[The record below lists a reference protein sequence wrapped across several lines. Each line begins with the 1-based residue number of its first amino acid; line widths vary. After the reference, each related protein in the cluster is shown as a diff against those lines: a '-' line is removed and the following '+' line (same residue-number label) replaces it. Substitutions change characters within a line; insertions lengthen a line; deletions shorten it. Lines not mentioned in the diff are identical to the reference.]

1 MPKPFSEEEREII
14 YSRLLTA
21 GRECWERYGIRRTS
35 VDELSAMVGIA
46 KGTFY
51 SFFPSKE
58 LLFMAIIEHS
68 HEEIKQKLMNVI
80 LKEEGSPRHRFI
92 SAVTEIYE
100 EIKQNRWMVS
110 LMSGQGELEYL
121 LRKVPREKVE
131 QHKLGDDEDTKQLLA
146 LLGVGENIR
155 TELVSAALRGLF
167 FMLLHGAEIGEEELD
182 NAFIL
187 MLKGLASQIFEEGRH
202 D

>member
-1 MPKPFSEEEREII
+1 MPRPFSDEEREMI
-14 YSRLLTA
+14 YNRLLTA

-35 VDELSAMVGIA
+35 VDELSAMAGIA
-46 KGTFY
+46 KGSFY

-68 HEEIKQKLMNVI
+68 HDEIKQKLMEII
-80 LKEEGSPRHRFI
+80 LREEGSPRDRFV
-92 SAVTEIYE
+92 SALTKLYE

-110 LMSGQGELEYL
+110 LMSGKGELEYL
-121 LRKVPREKVE
+121 LRKLPREKIE

-146 LLGVGENIR
+146 LLGVSEAIR
-155 TELVSAALRGLF
+155 PELVSAALRGLF
-167 FMLLHGAEIGEEELD
+167 FMFLHGNEIGEEELD

-187 MLKGLASQIFEEGRH
+187 LLKGLANQIFEEEPA
-202 D
+202 